1 MLRLMALIPRT
12 AQSVMATSEALR
24 LSNAETDRLT
34 AWAADNVPDVT
45 RFNGRSLRHALYWHG
60 KQVITDHAL
69 LSGADVRDLLAAI
82 RLWKRPEFPV
92 GGEDALAA
100 GLQGKA
106 VGDALRALEEWW
118 MGEDFLPDREALLV
132 RLQARA

>member
-1 MLRLMALIPRT
+1 MVQKPSCPSCSKKYA
-12 AQSVMATSEALR
+12 
-24 LSNAETDRLT
+24 
-34 AWAADNVPDVT
+34 
-45 RFNGRSLRHALYWHG
+45 G
-60 KQVITDHAL
+60 
-69 LSGADVRDLLAAI
+69 
-82 RLWKRPEFPV
+82 V

-118 MGEDFLPDREALLV
+118 MGEDFLPDREALLA